1 MTEQP
6 SSAPSSNQDRSAAL
20 VVDHISKTY
29 PVPFLRLKKMFGR
42 KFKPPVE
49 AVKDVSFEVREG
61 EIFGLIGPN
70 GAGKTTLTKM
80 IATLIQP
87 TSGQVTVKGFDSVR
101 DDEEVRRNVGLAGAE
116 ERSFYWRL
124 NAEQNLLFF
133 ARLYG
138 LSGKRARQRIAE
150 LLELLQLGD
159 LSRRRFAELSTGNK
173 QRLAVA
179 RAMLANP
186 PVLLLDE
193 PTRSL
198 DPIAAVRMRA
208 TIKSLTQNEERRV
221 TVFLTSHNLA
231 EVEELCDRVAVIGH
245 GEIRALDSPR
255 NLRTTHT
262 ESERVSISFTAPDAM
277 EVESALRAAFSI
289 QCLTLERGA
298 SSDAWMLKFSRKN
311 EDDMLDRALRVLQK
325 SNCVIRGIDSER
337 ATLLDVLESYEAKET
352 AEQEEGK

>member
-1 MTEQP
+1 
-6 SSAPSSNQDRSAAL
+6 
-20 VVDHISKTY
+20 
-29 PVPFLRLKKMFGR
+29 MFRR

-49 AVKDVSFEVREG
+49 AVRNVSFEVNEG

-87 TSGQVTVKGFDSVR
+87 TSGQITVKGFDSVR
-101 DDEEVRRNVGLAGAE
+101 DDEEVRCNVGLAGAE

-138 LSGKRARQRIAE
+138 LSSRRAKERIAE
-150 LLELLQLGD
+150 LLELLQIGE

-173 QRLAVA
+173 QRLSVA

-186 PVLLLDE
+186 PILLLDE

-198 DPIAAVRMRA
+198 DPIAAARMRA
-208 TIKSLTQNEERRV
+208 TIRSLTQNHERRV

-231 EVEELCDRVAVIGH
+231 EVEELCDRVAIISG
-245 GEIRALDSPR
+245 GEIRALDTPR
-255 NLRTTHT
+255 KLKTTHT
-262 ESERVSISFTAPDAM
+262 DSEQVSITFSAPDAM
-277 EVESALRAAFSI
+277 ELERALRAAFSS
-289 QCLTLERGA
+289 QSLTLERGA
-298 SSDAWMLKFSRKN
+298 ATDTWMLQFSRKRD
-311 EDDMLDRALRVLQK
+311 DDMLDLAVRVLQESK
-325 SNCVIRGIDSER
+325 CVIRGIESEQ
-337 ATLLDVLESYEAKET
+337 ATLLDVLESYQLDETDAKEEAK
-352 AEQEEGK
+352 

>member
-1 MTEQP
+1 MSTREQ
-6 SSAPSSNQDRSAAL
+6 SSSPAL
-20 VVDHISKTY
+20 SIDHISKTY
-29 PVPFLRLKKMFGR
+29 PIPFLRVKKMFGR

-49 AVKDVSFEVREG
+49 AVRDVSFNVSEG

-101 DDEEVRRNVGLAGAE
+101 DDEEVRRNIGLAGAE

-138 LSGKRARQRIAE
+138 LSGGRAQQRIAE
-150 LLELLQLGD
+150 LLELLQLGE

-173 QRLAVA
+173 QRLSVA
-179 RAMLANP
+179 RAMLASP
-186 PVLLLDE
+186 PILLLDE

-208 TIKSLTQNEERRV
+208 TIKSLTQDRDKRM

-231 EVEELCDRVAVIGH
+231 EVEELCDRVAIISR
-245 GEIRALDSPR
+245 GEIRALDTPR
-255 NLRTTHT
+255 NLKTTHT
-262 ESERVSISFTAPDAM
+262 DNERVSIGFIAQDAM
-277 EVESALRAAFSI
+277 EVEAALRESFHI
-289 QCLTLERGA
+289 QSLTLERGA
-298 SSDAWMLKFSRKN
+298 GADVWLLAFARKSG
-311 EDDMLDRALRVLQK
+311 DDMLDRALRVLQQNHCMI
-325 SNCVIRGIDSER
+325 SSVESEQ
-337 ATLLDVLESYEAKET
+337 ATLLDVLESYEAKEP
-352 AEQEEGK
+352 AKKGESQ